1 MLLTMKL
8 LGYHLTLSIC
18 SDTLQ
23 PLIALNLS
31 YKNQNHL
38 KLKKNFQICYVQVA
52 NTLECLIDVPP
63 PPLINFSF
71 FFFTEDILIPTH
83 RLLIIGESFQPRQTF

>member
-63 PPLINFSF
+63 PLINFSF
-71 FFFTEDILIPTH
+71 FF
-83 RLLIIGESFQPRQTF
+83 LLRTFLFQPTAY